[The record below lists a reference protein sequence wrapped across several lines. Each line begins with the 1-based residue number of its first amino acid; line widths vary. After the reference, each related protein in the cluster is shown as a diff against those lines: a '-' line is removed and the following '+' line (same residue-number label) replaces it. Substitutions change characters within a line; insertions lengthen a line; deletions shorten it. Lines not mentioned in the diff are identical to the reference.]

1 MTKVRIEWV
10 DSYGAMPGWQEVE
23 GFKPER
29 LVVESIGYLVYEDKT
44 VISIAQNYADET
56 EYTPKQ
62 MNGVMTIPKEC
73 IKNVEALR

>member
-1 MTKVRIEWV
+1 MTKVRSEWV
-10 DSYGAMPGWQEVE
+10 DSYGDMPDWQEVE